1 MHLKKYIVLSQLL
14 LIPKINLM
22 RKYIVIALLLTG
34 QIGIA
39 QEVTTYYLIRHAEK
53 ERIDPSNRD
62 PHLTIEGKER
72 AENWQNI
79 FKEVPFDIVYSTPY
93 HRTRET
99 AQPTANA
106 QHLAVES
113 YDPQNLYNASFK
125 EKNEGKIVLVVGH
138 SNTTP
143 ALANK
148 ILGREEYP
156 QIDDRNNGNLYIL
169 QVSPQGVT
177 SQLLSIE

>member
-1 MHLKKYIVLSQLL
+1 
-14 LIPKINLM
+14 M
-22 RKYIVIALLLTG
+22 RKYIVIALMLLG
-34 QIGIA
+34 QISIA

-53 ERIDPSNRD
+53 DRTDPTNRN
-62 PHLTIEGKER
+62 PHLTVAGQER
-72 AENWQNI
+72 AENWQNV
-79 FKEVPFDIVYSTPY
+79 FNAVPFDRIYSTPY

-99 AQPTANA
+99 AQPTASA
-106 QHLAVES
+106 KQLLVEN
-113 YDPQNLYNASFK
+113 YDPRDLYNTSFK
-125 EKNEGKIVLVVGH
+125 EKNKGKIVLVVGH

-156 QIDDRNNGNLYIL
+156 QIDDRNNGNLYII

>member
-1 MHLKKYIVLSQLL
+1 MLMGQVL
-14 LIPKINLM
+14 
-22 RKYIVIALLLTG
+22 V
-34 QIGIA
+34 A

-53 ERIDPSNRD
+53 ERTDPSNRD
-62 PHLTIEGKER
+62 PHLTIEGKKR

-79 FKEVPFDIVYSTPY
+79 FKKVPFDIVYSTPY

-99 AQPTANA
+99 AQPTAISK
-106 QHLAVES
+106 QLTVES
-113 YDPQNLYNASFK
+113 YDPRNLYNTSFI

-148 ILGREEYP
+148 ILGREEYL
-156 QIDDRNNGNLYIL
+156 QIDDHINGNLYIL
-169 QVSPQGVT
+169 QVSPKGVT

>member
-1 MHLKKYIVLSQLL
+1 M
-14 LIPKINLM
+14 PKTNLM
-22 RKYIVIALLLTG
+22 RKYIVIALLMMG
-34 QIGIA
+34 QIGLA
-39 QEVTTYYLIRHAEK
+39 QEITTYYLIRHAEK
-53 ERIDPSNRD
+53 ERTDPSNRD
-62 PHLTIEGKER
+62 PHLTIEGKKR

-79 FKEVPFDIVYSTPY
+79 FKKVPFDIVYSTPY

-99 AQPTANA
+99 AQPTASA
-106 QHLAVES
+106 QQLAVES
-113 YDPQNLYNASFK
+113 YDPRNLYNSSFK

-156 QIDDRNNGNLYIL
+156 QIDDCTNGNLYIL

>member
-1 MHLKKYIVLSQLL
+1 MLMGQVL
-14 LIPKINLM
+14 
-22 RKYIVIALLLTG
+22 V
-34 QIGIA
+34 A

-53 ERIDPSNRD
+53 ERTDPSNRD
-62 PHLTIEGKER
+62 PHLTIEGKKR

-79 FKEVPFDIVYSTPY
+79 FKKVPFDIVYSTPY
-93 HRTRET
+93 HRTIET
-99 AQPTANA
+99 AQPTAIS
-106 QHLAVES
+106 QQLTVES
-113 YDPQNLYNASFK
+113 YDPRNLYNTSFK

-148 ILGREEYP
+148 ILGREEYL
-156 QIDDRNNGNLYIL
+156 QIDDHINGNLYIL

>member
-1 MHLKKYIVLSQLL
+1 
-14 LIPKINLM
+14 M
-22 RKYIVIALLLTG
+22 RKFIIVALLLMG
-34 QIGIA
+34 QIVVA
-39 QEVTTYYLIRHAEK
+39 QEITTYYLIRHAEK
-53 ERIDPSNRD
+53 ERTDPLNRD
-62 PHLTIEGKER
+62 PHLTTKGKER
-72 AENWQNI
+72 ADNWQNI
-79 FKEVPFDIVYSTPY
+79 FKEIPFDIVYSTPY

-99 AQPTANA
+99 AQPTASA
-106 QHLAVES
+106 QHLTIES
-113 YDPQNLYNASFK
+113 YDTRNLYNALFK

-156 QIDDRNNGNLYIL
+156 QIDDLTNGNLYIL
-169 QVSPQGVT
+169 KVNSQGVT

>member
-1 MHLKKYIVLSQLL
+1 
-14 LIPKINLM
+14 M
-22 RKYIVIALLLTG
+22 RKYIVIASMLMG
-34 QIGIA
+34 QISLA

-62 PHLTIEGKER
+62 PHLTEAGQDR
-72 AENWQNI
+72 AENWQKV
-79 FKEVPFDIVYSTPY
+79 FEEVPFDIVYSTPY

-99 AQPTANA
+99 AQPTASA
-106 QHLAVES
+106 KQLAVES
-113 YDPQNLYNASFK
+113 YDPRNLYDSLFK

-148 ILGREEYP
+148 ILGREVYP
-156 QIDDRNNGNLYIL
+156 QIDDRTNGNLYIL
-169 QVSPQGVT
+169 QVSSHGVT
-177 SQLLSIE
+177 SQLLLIE

>member
-1 MHLKKYIVLSQLL
+1 MKKYIVFALILL
-14 LIPKINLM
+14 
-22 RKYIVIALLLTG
+22 V

-53 ERIDPSNRD
+53 DRTDPSNRD
-62 PHLTIEGKER
+62 PHLTVVGQER
-72 AENWQNI
+72 AENWQNV
-79 FKEVPFDIVYSTPY
+79 FNAVPFDKIYSTPY

-99 AQPTANA
+99 AQPTATA
-106 QHLAVES
+106 KQLLVES
-113 YDPQNLYNASFK
+113 YDPRDLYNASFK
-125 EKNEGKIVLVVGH
+125 EKNKGKIVLVVGH

-156 QIDDRNNGNLYIL
+156 QIDDHINGNLYII

>member
-1 MHLKKYIVLSQLL
+1 
-14 LIPKINLM
+14 M
-22 RKYIVIALLLTG
+22 RKYIFIVLMLMG
-34 QIGIA
+34 QVLVA

-53 ERIDPSNRD
+53 ERTDPSNRD
-62 PHLTIEGKER
+62 PHLTIEGKKR

-79 FKEVPFDIVYSTPY
+79 FKKVPFDIVYSTPY

-99 AQPTANA
+99 AQPTAIS
-106 QHLAVES
+106 QQLTVES
-113 YDPQNLYNASFK
+113 YDPRNLYNTSFK

-148 ILGREEYP
+148 ILGREEYL
-156 QIDDRNNGNLYIL
+156 QIDDHINGNLYIL

>member
-1 MHLKKYIVLSQLL
+1 MTLF
-14 LIPKINLM
+14 IP
-22 RKYIVIALLLTG
+22 
-34 QIGIA
+34 
-39 QEVTTYYLIRHAEK
+39 
-53 ERIDPSNRD
+53 P
-62 PHLTIEGKER
+62 
-72 AENWQNI
+72 
-79 FKEVPFDIVYSTPY
+79 PY

-99 AQPTANA
+99 AQPTASA
-106 QHLAVES
+106 QQLAVES
-113 YDPQNLYNASFK
+113 YDPRNLYNASFK

-156 QIDDRNNGNLYIL
+156 QIDDRTNGNLYIL
-169 QVSPQGVT
+169 HVSPQGVT

>member
-1 MHLKKYIVLSQLL
+1 
-14 LIPKINLM
+14 M
-22 RKYIVIALLLTG
+22 RKYIVIALLLLG

-53 ERIDPSNRD
+53 DRTDPSNRD
-62 PHLTIEGKER
+62 PHLTVAGQER
-72 AENWQNI
+72 AEKWQNV
-79 FKEVPFDIVYSTPY
+79 FNAVPFDIVYSTPY

-99 AQPTANA
+99 AQPTASA
-106 QHLAVES
+106 KQLLVES
-113 YDPQNLYNASFK
+113 YDPRDLYNASFK
-125 EKNEGKIVLVVGH
+125 EKNKGKIVLVVGH

-156 QIDDRNNGNLYIL
+156 QIDDRNNGNLYII